1 MFTQEH
7 YTVDY
12 NPRSIA
18 TQMIRAQGAKNFMG
32 SGAFGRVYGDPR
44 RNLVYKIGDIDAN
57 AGYLAYVKA
66 IARHGRENAFLP
78 RIYGVRYIKSKAG
91 RSSEDDVFVVAM
103 EKLSELPKQLTDS
116 ADWIADQLRGYN
128 RTEKGMAALGVKISI
143 PRELKEA
150 LRVARRAYNS
160 EEHEWDLH
168 HGNFMVRDGRQLVL
182 TDPLV

>member
-12 NPRSIA
+12 DPRSIA
-18 TQMIRAQGAKNFMG
+18 TQMILAQGASKFMG

-78 RIYGVRYIKSKAG
+78 RIYGVRYIKSKSG
-91 RSSEDDVFVVAM
+91 EDDVFVVAM
-103 EKLSELPKQLTDS
+103 EKLSELPSGMEDS
-116 ADWIADQLRGYN
+116 ANWIADQLRGCD
-128 RTEKGMAALGVKISI
+128 RTGKGMAALGVKVSV
-143 PRELKEA
+143 PKQLKEA
-150 LRVARRAYNS
+150 LQVARKAYQESANA
-160 EEHEWDLH
+160 EWDLH